1 MSMQIREVRVIDLIT
16 YSVLSPLFFVGMWLG
31 GIFLLP
37 DLALTPMAL
46 KGVYVAMAIIS
57 YFLLKRSVIGAVL
70 IYKAF
75 APMSVRDRCR
85 FTPTCST
92 YMIMAINKYG
102 LFRGV
107 FKGIGRLLRC
117 KPPNGGEDY
126 P

>member
-1 MSMQIREVRVIDLIT
+1 MQIREVRVIDLIT
-16 YSVLSPLFFVGMWLG
+16 YSVLSPLFFVGMWIA

-37 DLALTPMAL
+37 GVTLPPVIRTV
-46 KGVYVAMAIIS
+46 VYVAMAIIS
-57 YFLLKRSVIGAVL
+57 YFLLKRSVIGVVL
-70 IYKAF
+70 LYKAF
-75 APMSVRDRCR
+75 APMSVRERCR

>member
-1 MSMQIREVRVIDLIT
+1 MQIREVRVIDLIT
-16 YSVLSPLFFVGMWLG
+16 YSLLSPLFFVGMWIG

-37 DLALTPMAL
+37 NLALAPIITTGIYA
-46 KGVYVAMAIIS
+46 VMAIIS

-70 IYKAF
+70 LYKAF
-75 APMSVRDRCR
+75 APISVRERRR

>member
-1 MSMQIREVRVIDLIT
+1 MQIREVRVIDLIT
-16 YSVLSPLFFVGMWLG
+16 YSLLSPLFFVGMWIG

-37 DLALTPMAL
+37 NLVFAPIITTGIYA
-46 KGVYVAMAIIS
+46 VMAIIS

-70 IYKAF
+70 LYKAF
-75 APMSVRDRCR
+75 APISVRERCR

>member
-16 YSVLSPLFFVGMWLG
+16 YSLLSPLFFVGMWIG

-37 DLALTPMAL
+37 NLAFASIITTGIYA
-46 KGVYVAMAIIS
+46 VMAIIS

-70 IYKAF
+70 LYKAF
-75 APMSVRDRCR
+75 APISVRERCR

>member
-1 MSMQIREVRVIDLIT
+1 MQIREVRVIDFIT
-16 YSVLSPLFFVGMWLG
+16 YSLLSPLFFVGMWIG

-37 DLALTPMAL
+37 NLALAPIITTGIYA
-46 KGVYVAMAIIS
+46 VMAIIS
-57 YFLLKRSVIGAVL
+57 YFLVKRAVNGEVL
-70 IYKAF
+70 LYKAF
-75 APMSVRDRCR
+75 APISVRERCR